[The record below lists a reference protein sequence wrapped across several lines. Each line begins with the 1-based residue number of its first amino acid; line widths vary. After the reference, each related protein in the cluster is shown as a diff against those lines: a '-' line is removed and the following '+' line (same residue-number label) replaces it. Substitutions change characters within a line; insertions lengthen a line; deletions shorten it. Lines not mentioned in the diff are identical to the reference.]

1 MKCWKCGQENSIG
14 STYCL
19 NCGMSLERTPV
30 KTSVGKAMR
39 ELYDKYGCQKV
50 LTENAYLKNGL
61 GDFLEDSNRSRIIR
75 NQVGTVMDVGLGKV
89 YYEQLEKGR
98 PDNAF
103 NMRVRELITR
113 SCGFNDYTANEIMG
127 YFDEMI
133 GWKAA
138 EPSVVP
144 SNKKPSSVPPNNNKK
159 PSSVPPQ
166 NHKKTQTVPT
176 TKPTTLNKLLE
187 KANSNLIRKTT
198 RSYEPLS
205 LSEIKRL
212 KAFIWIA
219 CIIWCIVFTYFDS
232 FDTSGFFS
240 STNNILIVDIIGI
253 SLIFSA
259 FTISFPKCPRIPFLS
274 YSCVFICCFIS
285 GIADCLLLPA
295 VIVFFIFGDD
305 ALAFAVIICAV
316 GSFMS
321 LYVTVLGSR
330 WIFDDRRTRKESQNK
345 SL

>member
-103 NMRVRELITR
+103 KMRVRELITR

-138 EPSVVP
+138 EPSVVSP
-144 SNKKPSSVPPNNNKK
+144 NKK

-166 NHKKTQTVPT
+166 NHKKTQTEP
-176 TKPTTLNKLLE
+176 KI
-187 KANSNLIRKTT
+187 KAAKQNQDK
-198 RSYEPLS
+198 PLS
-205 LSEIKRL
+205 SSEIKRK
-212 KAFIWIA
+212 KAIFVISYIAIVLWGALYVVLARYYFTNTASEIVLFI
-219 CIIWCIVFTYFDS
+219 
-232 FDTSGFFS
+232 FF
-240 STNNILIVDIIGI
+240 IIGI
-253 SLIFSA
+253 VLLCYINKLA
-259 FTISFPKCPRIPFLS
+259 NDW
-274 YSCVFICCFIS
+274 
-285 GIADCLLLPA
+285 ADK
-295 VIVFFIFGDD
+295 
-305 ALAFAVIICAV
+305 
-316 GSFMS
+316 
-321 LYVTVLGSR
+321 
-330 WIFDDRRTRKESQNK
+330 DRRTREESQNK

>member
-1 MKCWKCGQENSIG
+1 MNYYTSLTDRKLGFEGELWIMKCWKCGQENSIG

-138 EPSVVP
+138 EPSVVSP
-144 SNKKPSSVPPNNNKK
+144 NKK

-166 NHKKTQTVPT
+166 NHKKTQTEP
-176 TKPTTLNKLLE
+176 KI
-187 KANSNLIRKTT
+187 KAAKQNQDK
-198 RSYEPLS
+198 PLS
-205 LSEIKRL
+205 SSEIKRK
-212 KAFIWIA
+212 KAIFVISYIAIVLWGALYVVLDRYYFTNTASEIVLFI
-219 CIIWCIVFTYFDS
+219 
-232 FDTSGFFS
+232 FF
-240 STNNILIVDIIGI
+240 IIGI
-253 SLIFSA
+253 VLLCYINKLA
-259 FTISFPKCPRIPFLS
+259 NDW
-274 YSCVFICCFIS
+274 
-285 GIADCLLLPA
+285 ADK
-295 VIVFFIFGDD
+295 
-305 ALAFAVIICAV
+305 
-316 GSFMS
+316 
-321 LYVTVLGSR
+321 
-330 WIFDDRRTRKESQNK
+330 DRRTREESQNK